1 MGQNPKRKVKL
12 APWGWFL
19 WILIWYNRHHVISC
33 QLLYCIW
40 HERSVLEKLWKNGAQ
55 IHVRSLYVNLS
66 YFSLVFYFILS
77 FSILF
82 HFLLFYF
89 NLSISHFCQAQFQL
103 ASPVPVELRLA
114 PPGKVKMHLEIDHIV
129 SWRQEQARA
138 FGLFRVLNLEFQIF
152 RILDSIEDEKS
163 QTQNIGQKRV

>member
-114 PPGKVKMHLEIDHIV
+114 PPGKVKMHLEIDHMV
-129 SWRQEQARA
+129 SWRQEQHPIMNFAVPFLKMLTLYMLWRA
-138 FGLFRVLNLEFQIF
+138 QFLSDFIF
-152 RILDSIEDEKS
+152 AFIRS
-163 QTQNIGQKRV
+163 